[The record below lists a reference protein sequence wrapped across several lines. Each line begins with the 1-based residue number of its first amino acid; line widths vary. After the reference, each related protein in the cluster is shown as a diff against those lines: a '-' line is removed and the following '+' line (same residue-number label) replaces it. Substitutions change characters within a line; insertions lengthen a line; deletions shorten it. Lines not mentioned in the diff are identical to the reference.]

1 MARYQSPAA
10 RRYIKSLA
18 TLMIAYGFTLFGVS
32 AFFTNHP
39 GVQHPIAYVLGVLPA
54 VPLILVFVAIGRF
67 LQDEPD
73 EYRRLLLTRQALVAT
88 GFMLSVATIWGFL
101 ENFGLVPHVYAYYGA
116 VLWFGGLG
124 LGSLVNALLEPR
136 ASEA

>member
-10 RRYIKSLA
+10 KRYIKSLVV
-18 TLMIAYGFTLFGVS
+18 LIIAYGFTLFGVS
-32 AFFTNHP
+32 TFFANHP
-39 GVQHPIAYVLGVLPA
+39 GVQHLVAYVLGVLPA
-54 VPLILVFVAIGRF
+54 LPLIFVFVAIGRF
-67 LQDEPD
+67 LHDEPD

-88 GFMLSVATIWGFL
+88 GFMLSVATVWGFL

-124 LGSLVNALLEPR
+124 LGSGVNALLEPR
-136 ASEA
+136 AGEA